1 MKNNEHN
8 GPGLFLSLFLLS
20 ICFFIL
26 SDLYFV
32 HILTVFFS
40 FFSFSFSFPF
50 PFPFHFFFLF
60 FFSFFFFFPFPFP
73 FPFSFPFPFPFSFS
87 CLSFFFS
94 QEKPNKFQ
102 STEMKDY
109 RAQKP
114 TNQYKETKDLVLL
127 DIITKVYPF
136 SFLFSF
142 TYLRTIF
149 FVFFLFF
156 YNIF

>member
-8 GPGLFLSLFLLS
+8 GPGLFLSLSLLS

-26 SDLYFV
+26 SNLYLV

-40 FFSFSFSFPF
+40 FFSFSFSF
-50 PFPFHFFFLF
+50 
-60 FFSFFFFFPFPFP
+60 SFPFPFP
-73 FPFSFPFPFPFSFS
+73 FPFPLFLFLVF
-87 CLSFFFS
+87 LFFLTR
-94 QEKPNKFQ
+94 KTNKFQ

-127 DIITKVYPF
+127 DIITRFIPSPF
-136 SFLFSF
+136 SSL
-142 TYLRTIF
+142 LLI
-149 FVFFLFF
+149 
-156 YNIF
+156 

>member
-1 MKNNEHN
+1 MVL
-8 GPGLFLSLFLLS
+8 GCSYLYSCYLFV
-20 ICFFIL
+20 FFIL
-26 SDLYFV
+26 SNLYLV
-32 HILTVFFS
+32 HILTVFFL
-40 FFSFSFSFPF
+40 
-50 PFPFHFFFLF
+50 FFL
-60 FFSFFFFFPFPFP
+60 SF
-73 FPFSFPFPFPFSFS
+73 
-87 CLSFFFS
+87 FFFS

-109 RAQKP
+109 RAKKP

-156 YNIF
+156 

>member
-26 SDLYFV
+26 SNLYFV

-50 PFPFHFFFLF
+50 SFPF
-60 FFSFFFFFPFPFP
+60 FFSFPFPFP
-73 FPFSFPFPFPFSFS
+73 FPFSFPFS
-87 CLSFFFS
+87 CLFFFFS
-94 QEKPNKFQ
+94 EEKPNKFQ

-114 TNQYKETKDLVLL
+114 TNQYKEAKDLVLL